1 MAKPTLKDC
10 IQEGLMEVKRLNK
23 YSSIPK
29 NIDSDIPFTA
39 SFLVGWIQESVK
51 NQTVEIPELK
61 EEGKV

>member
-29 NIDSDIPFTA
+29 NIDSDIPFAA
-39 SFLVGWIQESVK
+39 SFLAGWIMESIK
-51 NQTVEIPELK
+51 NQTVEIE
-61 EEGKV
+61 V

>member
-10 IQEGLMEVKRLNK
+10 IQDGLMEIKRLNK
-23 YSSIPK
+23 LSTLGR
-29 NIDSDIPFTA
+29 NIDSDIPFAA
-39 SFLVGWIQESVK
+39 SFLAGWIQESIK